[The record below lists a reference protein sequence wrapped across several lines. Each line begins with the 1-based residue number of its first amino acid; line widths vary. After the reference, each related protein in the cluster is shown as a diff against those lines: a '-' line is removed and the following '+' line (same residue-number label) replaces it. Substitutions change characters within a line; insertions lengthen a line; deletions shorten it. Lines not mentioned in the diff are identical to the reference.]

1 MRFAAC
7 GMKHAAFGLRPVASG
22 IRYVA
27 CGAGVDK
34 DWRRWAVDT
43 LLAAID
49 GGGSSTRVWVL
60 SAAGEFLAEGRSGPS
75 TVTVVGAEAAGR
87 AVAEAARAAGL
98 SAGDWPGGGANVAV
112 VAAIMAGVETEPEY
126 SQFLAELQR
135 RFPDSAVVLRHDATG
150 ALLAGTM
157 GDPGV
162 MILSGT
168 GSVCV
173 SMGPGGE
180 LVRAGGWGHVVGDE
194 GSGYWIGKE
203 AMRRAI
209 RAADGRGPATALT
222 ERLCQAAGVKHI
234 LDVFGPVTRGDFDR
248 PWIARLAPLVAQ
260 TAAEGD
266 PVANAIMDEAAYEL
280 ALHVASVIRRAP
292 WFADVDAVPT
302 VTAGGVFGLGADWYH
317 RVKQA
322 LAREAPRAR
331 LTVWVK
337 EPILG
342 AVYLALKELYG
353 DIPGHVRQ
361 RLVELRARYVE
372 PIP

>member
-1 MRFAAC
+1 
-7 GMKHAAFGLRPVASG
+7 
-22 IRYVA
+22 
-27 CGAGVDK
+27 
-34 DWRRWAVDT
+34 AVDT

-112 VAAIMAGVETEPEY
+112 VAAIMAGVETGLEY
-126 SQFLAELQR
+126 GRFLAALRR

-194 GSGYWIGKE
+194 GSGHWIGKE

-209 RAADGRGPATALT
+209 RAADVCGP
-222 ERLCQAAGVKHI
+222 I
-234 LDVFGPVTRGDFDR
+234 TRCDFAR

-260 TAAEGD
+260 TAADGD
-266 PVANAIMDEAAYEL
+266 PVANAIMDEAAYAL

-361 RLVELRARYVE
+361 RLVELRA
-372 PIP
+372 

>member
-1 MRFAAC
+1 
-7 GMKHAAFGLRPVASG
+7 
-22 IRYVA
+22 
-27 CGAGVDK
+27 
-34 DWRRWAVDT
+34 
-43 LLAAID
+43 
-49 GGGSSTRVWVL
+49 
-60 SAAGEFLAEGRSGPS
+60 
-75 TVTVVGAEAAGR
+75 
-87 AVAEAARAAGL
+87 
-98 SAGDWPGGGANVAV
+98 
-112 VAAIMAGVETEPEY
+112 
-126 SQFLAELQR
+126 
-135 RFPDSAVVLRHDATG
+135 
-150 ALLAGTM
+150 
-157 GDPGV
+157 

-168 GSVCV
+168 ARVRV
-173 SMGPGGE
+173 HGPGGE

-266 PVANAIMDEAAYEL
+266 AVADEIMNEAAYEL

-353 DIPGHVRQ
+353 DIPDHVRQ
-361 RLVELRARYVE
+361 RLVELRARYGADTVTPSREAGPMSVPEGPSRQAHPEGPCRKVHVE
-372 PIP
+372 GRRRAGGSGGVAGCPAAADSAQNRGLSFRQASVFGLHENNARK